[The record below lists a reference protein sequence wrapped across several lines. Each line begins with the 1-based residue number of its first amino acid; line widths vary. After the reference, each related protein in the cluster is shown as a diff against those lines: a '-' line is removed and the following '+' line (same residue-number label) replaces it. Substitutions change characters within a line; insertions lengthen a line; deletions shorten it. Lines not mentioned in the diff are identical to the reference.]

1 MLSLNKKNVIR
12 FIETF
17 FKQEQNCPHIYL
29 CISIIIDFYFIVKE
43 YVKVMLKNCF

>member
-1 MLSLNKKNVIR
+1 MLSLNKKNLIR

-17 FKQEQNCPHIYL
+17 FKQEQNCPHI
-29 CISIIIDFYFIVKE
+29 CISIKIDFYFIAKE